1 MTFRESQEAD
11 DSHVSVSDS
20 HVSVSGHVTGH
31 IPYRD
36 SKLTRL
42 LQDSLGGNCLTS
54 VLGCVSGAPLHS
66 EETLST
72 LRFVERAKKM
82 KNSPRVNQDPRS
94 VLIEENLRLKER
106 IRQLEAEVES
116 LRRGRACGC
125 CSSRSSSSALKV
137 SDVAVAEN
145 AGDVGVR
152 KKCSG
157 CSVM

>member
-1 MTFRESQEAD
+1 LTRNESQEAD
-11 DSHVSVSDS
+11 DSHVSVS
-20 HVSVSGHVTGH
+20 GHVAGH

-54 VLGCVSGAPLHS
+54 VLGCVSGAPVHS

-82 KNSPRVNQDPRS
+82 KNSPRVNQDPRNI
-94 VLIEENLRLKER
+94 LIEENLRLKER
-106 IRQLEAEVES
+106 VRQLEAEVES

-125 CSSRSSSSALKV
+125 CSSSSSALQV
-137 SDVAVAEN
+137 SDVAVTES
-145 AGDVGVR
+145 AGDAGVR

-157 CSVM
+157 CNVM

>member
-1 MTFRESQEAD
+1 
-11 DSHVSVSDS
+11 
-20 HVSVSGHVTGH
+20 
-31 IPYRD
+31 
-36 SKLTRL
+36 
-42 LQDSLGGNCLTS
+42 
-54 VLGCVSGAPLHS
+54 
-66 EETLST
+66 
-72 LRFVERAKKM
+72 M

-125 CSSRSSSSALKV
+125 CSSSSSALQV